1 MSGKYR
7 DTTKHLAWRVGSE
20 PNPIVDVLALAMGE
34 DLQVDLVEAAEAK
47 RYALKQVVCETCL
60 SEGATRGVETDG
72 GSTLLCETCAARAG
86 GVQYERHDDA
96 LLPTDGPVVELILSA
111 MSVADEV
118 GCGPSEALGLLD
130 RAHCRVVCGLMQ
142 FVPRRHAILPGL
154 DLNDRLAELLG
165 VVVGRSDEAA
175 AFLQEQMAAQMS
187 RYDELRAEAL
197 TRAADA
203 QRTVVEMCRRAREL
217 AQPAASILDDLQEQ
231 VEARFRAHWMA
242 EDAAVMHSSLE
253 SKLNDL
259 RATA

>member
-1 MSGKYR
+1 MRSGGR
-7 DTTKHLAWRVGSE
+7 PARCAS
-20 PNPIVDVLALAMGE
+20 
-34 DLQVDLVEAAEAK
+34 
-47 RYALKQVVCETCL
+47 LK
-60 SEGATRGVETDG
+60 GATREDWRPTS
-72 GSTLLCETCAARAG
+72 GSIPALRGLRGNCGRESSTSR
-86 GVQYERHDDA
+86 YDDA

-111 MSVADEV
+111 LNVADEV

-142 FVPRRHAILPGL
+142 IVPRRHAILPGL

-165 VVVGRSDEAA
+165 VVVGRSEEAA

-242 EDAAVMHSSLE
+242 ADVAVLHSSLE